1 MALEGISPDDS
12 ERLLL
17 RPMEQELSSIEG
29 LKKLKS
35 TGYTGGGFVILE
47 FQAGFDDDQAIDD
60 VQKAVD
66 RAKSELPDTIDRDP
80 EVTEVNFS
88 LFPVLVVTL
97 SGQVPER
104 ALVKIAQNLQEKIEG
119 IGTVL
124 EAKISGDREELVEII
139 VDPVLLES
147 YGLRGADILQF
158 FARSNK
164 LVAAGDL
171 DTGVGRFAVKVPGLF
186 ESANDIMEMPLRTV
200 GDSVI
205 KVRDVAEIRKTFKTL
220 KILHALM
227 ENVPLL

>member
-1 MALEGISPDDS
+1 MIAPVIDAALARSRTVLSLLIFLIIAGAYAYSAIPKESSPDINIPILYVSMSLEGISPDDS

-47 FQAGFDDDQAIDD
+47 FQAGFDEDQAIDD

-88 LFPVLVVTL
+88 LFPVLIVTL

-104 ALVKIAQNLQEKIEG
+104 SLVKIAQNLQEKIEG

-124 EAKISGDREELVEII
+124 ELSLIHI
-139 VDPVLLES
+139 
-147 YGLRGADILQF
+147 
-158 FARSNK
+158 
-164 LVAAGDL
+164 
-171 DTGVGRFAVKVPGLF
+171 
-186 ESANDIMEMPLRTV
+186 
-200 GDSVI
+200 
-205 KVRDVAEIRKTFKTL
+205 
-220 KILHALM
+220 
-227 ENVPLL
+227 